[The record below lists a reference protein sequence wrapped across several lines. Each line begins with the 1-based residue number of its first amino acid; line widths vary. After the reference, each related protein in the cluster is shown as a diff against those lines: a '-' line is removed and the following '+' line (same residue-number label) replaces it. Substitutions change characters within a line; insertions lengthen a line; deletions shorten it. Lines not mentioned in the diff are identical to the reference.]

1 MSRTIAYILL
11 FLSTA
16 VLQLCLFDNLW
27 VSVCL
32 DPLVYVIFIALLPLD
47 LPAVAL
53 LGLGGGVGVAMDF
66 MMGAAGLNTIATLLV
81 AFVRPGLLRVLYR
94 REDLRDGGIPS
105 PERLG
110 RGVFLDYLVILI
122 LLHHT
127 VFSALESLSWV
138 HALRTALRIVTSSA
152 VTVFF
157 TWAFARIF
165 TSKLLARS

>member
-1 MSRTIAYILL
+1 
-11 FLSTA
+11 
-16 VLQLCLFDNLW
+16 
-27 VSVCL
+27 
-32 DPLVYVIFIALLPLD
+32 
-47 LPAVAL
+47 
-53 LGLGGGVGVAMDF
+53 MDF

-127 VFSALESLSWV
+127 VFFALESLSWV

>member
-1 MSRTIAYILL
+1 
-11 FLSTA
+11 
-16 VLQLCLFDNLW
+16 
-27 VSVCL
+27 
-32 DPLVYVIFIALLPLD
+32 
-47 LPAVAL
+47 
-53 LGLGGGVGVAMDF
+53 MDF

-105 PERLG
+105 PDRLG

-127 VFSALESLSWV
+127 VFFALESLSWV

-157 TWAFARIF
+157 TWAFARILPPNSLPGHEWF
-165 TSKLLARS
+165 VGRIRPDADFAVRGACGFSGDRRAAGVAATLRFAL